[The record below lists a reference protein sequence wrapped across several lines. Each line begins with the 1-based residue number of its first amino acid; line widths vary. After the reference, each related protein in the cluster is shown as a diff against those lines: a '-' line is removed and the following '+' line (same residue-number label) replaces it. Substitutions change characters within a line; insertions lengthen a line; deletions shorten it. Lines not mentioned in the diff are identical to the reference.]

1 MNYPSTHEL
10 DQLSQRLTHLLGYVP
25 KDIEVT
31 NLAFELEWVQFPITD
46 LDLIQ
51 RYQRIRQLHTTQ
63 S

>member
-25 KDIEVT
+25 KDTEVI
-31 NLAFELEWVQFPITD
+31 NLTFELEWIQYPLSD
-46 LDLIQ
+46 CNLLQ
-51 RYQRIRQLHTTQ
+51 RYQRIQDFHAAQ